1 MCRKSG
7 LISPLYLLLNGQDWP
22 DVDESFAP
30 SKHGGVPAILSLKE
44 NGYHV
49 RVY

>member
-7 LISPLYLLLNGQDWP
+7 LSSPLYLLLNGQDWP

-30 SKHGGVPAILSLKE
+30 SKHGGVPAVLSLKE